1 MAPWIVP
8 FMKLIIVFGCMLAG
22 MRFKLGL
29 GFSVLLGS
37 VLLMPLFGVGLG
49 SWFVAAW
56 NALTGEKTLFLVAIV
71 ATIMAL
77 SKLLEITGQAERL
90 MDTLGERFHRPSL
103 ALMFFPALIGLL
115 PMPGGAV
122 FSAPMLKSVAD
133 RLQRA
138 NPEMIPPSGERLAAI
153 NYWFRHIWEL
163 GWPLYPGIILASSLA
178 DVPIV
183 KLAFFGIPV
192 CLVVFT
198 AGWFFI
204 MRFSLGKASD
214 TAQATQTAPWRA
226 VAWQG
231 LPLLIAIIGALGLEG
246 GLAWSD
252 LSIPYEYGVV
262 AALILAVACVAWQN
276 SLGARKVFSTLRSK
290 HMKQMLLL
298 ILAIFVFKESLD
310 TAGVVGQLSSVAS
323 GSLALYAAAIL
334 LPFLVGMISGITI
347 GFVGPTFPLLLA
359 MLAGAGETNVL
370 PWVILGLASGFA
382 GVMISPIHICFIL
395 TCQYFQVPVA
405 TVWRRLVMPSLAVL
419 VFGLLYFN
427 LLQLF

>member
-1 MAPWIVP
+1 MPPWIVP
-8 FMKLIIVFGCMLAG
+8 FIKLIIVFGCMLAG

-37 VLLMPLFGVGLG
+37 ILLMPLFGVGLG
-49 SWFVAAW
+49 SWFLAAW
-56 NALTGEKTLFLVAIV
+56 NALTSEKALFLVAIV

-90 MDTLGERFHRPSL
+90 MDALGERFHRPSL

-122 FSAPMLKSVAD
+122 FSAPMLKSVSD

-153 NYWFRHIWEL
+153 NYWFRHIWEP

-178 DVPIV
+178 DLPIV
-183 KLAFFGIPV
+183 KLAFFGVPTCMVI
-192 CLVVFT
+192 FF
-198 AGWFFI
+198 AGWFCI
-204 MRFSLGKASD
+204 MRFPLGKANQ
-214 TAQATQTAPWRA
+214 TMKTTQATPWRT
-226 VAWQG
+226 VLYEG
-231 LPLLIAIIGALGLEG
+231 LPLVIAIVGALGLEG
-246 GLAWSD
+246 GMAWSES
-252 LSIPYEYGVV
+252 SISYEYGVI
-262 AALILAVACVAWQN
+262 AALVVAVACSAWQN
-276 SLGARKVFSTLRSK
+276 KVGVGKVLSTLCGK
-290 HMKQMLLL
+290 HMIQMLLL

-310 TAGVVGQLSSVAS
+310 TAGVVHQLSSVAT

-359 MLAGAGETNVL
+359 MLAGAGQTDVL
-370 PWVILGLASGFA
+370 PWVVLGLASGFA
-382 GVMISPIHICFIL
+382 GVMISPIHVCFIL
-395 TCQYFQVPVA
+395 TCQYFQVPVSK
-405 TVWRRLVMPSLAVL
+405 VWRRLIIPSLSVL
-419 VFGLLYFN
+419 VFGLIYFN